1 VRVHRWC
8 SAAVL
13 AGLALVVAAC
23 GDDGPSRT
31 DVLGDYANDVA
42 LPRYQRLAATA
53 DDLVAAVGEAC
64 AAPSDETVRAGLD
77 AVGEARSSWLSTA
90 AMPTGPIM
98 ERRSEAVIDW
108 PVRVADIERLI
119 SGSAP
124 GDITANVIA
133 NNVGAD
139 TRGLSALDLV
149 LSTDDVVDR
158 LGDQR
163 WCDYVTATTEVVAAE
178 AHLLLDDWTVSFAE
192 GAPFVDV
199 LAEDAG
205 NTWVGM
211 IVNDSINV
219 VHMLT
224 EAPDDAPDGAANVA
238 SDRATQLDGLGE
250 IVTAIGPLLG
260 DELAGRLAGEVDAAQ
275 AAFTDGDVDGGRA
288 LTGEV
293 EATLATEVASRL
305 GVTIGFSDA
314 DGDSA
319 G

>member
-1 VRVHRWC
+1 MRVHVWC
-8 SAAVL
+8 TAAVV
-13 AGLALVVAAC
+13 AGLGLVVAAC
-23 GDDGPSRT
+23 GDDGPSRA

-42 LPRYQRLAATA
+42 LPRYERLAATA

-77 AVGEARSSWLSTA
+77 AVGEARGSWLSTA

-108 PVRVADIERLI
+108 PVRIADIERLI
-119 SGSAP
+119 TGSTP
-124 GDITANVIA
+124 GDITAEVIA

-139 TRGLSALDLV
+139 TRGLSALHWVFSNDG
-149 LSTDDVVDR
+149 VVDR

-163 WCDYVTATTEVVAAE
+163 WCDYVTSTAAVVATE
-178 AHLLLDDWTVSFAE
+178 AHLLLDDWTASFAD
-192 GAPFVDV
+192 GVPFVDV
-199 LAEDAG
+199 LADDAG
-205 NTWVGM
+205 NAWMGR

-224 EAPDDAPDGAANVA
+224 EAPEDAVDVAADIA
-238 SDRATQLDGLGE
+238 SDRATQLAGLGE

-260 DELAGRLAGEVDAAQ
+260 DELAGRVADEVDAAH
-275 AAFTDGDVDGGRA
+275 AAFTDGDVAGGRTLA
-288 LTGEV
+288 GEV